1 MTKTRTRVIA
11 LILAIITA
19 ISVGSSLV
27 FTATAVTTKSTV
39 STSKEIEDEDENDD
53 LDEDDDEKLFYVD
66 EDDEGGAEFET
77 DGQYWKDAA
86 GEVIYEMIYRC
97 IDHLA
102 DSSWVGSVFSMG
114 GLVVFKS
121 IYDAINPKNNEP
133 SPDTKLVLDAVEK
146 LSDKVSEN
154 HNEAMKA
161 FDKLDMNVSTQGFRS
176 SIDDLTDSNKQ
187 VVDSLKQYSIK
198 TDTKS
203 KDVISKS
210 QYNAYV
216 KALKNAELDFSTLQK
231 KLTSVNN
238 FLKGYKYQNEKN
250 PGYIS
255 YVDYLLTK
263 VSEKNASHTFS
274 KAADLKTAAKGM
286 KREIKSMQGTCI
298 AYGATLAEIT
308 HLQYKVDEYEQA
320 QAEKN
325 ASTEEEKEDAADLK
339 KQMTDTRDERL
350 KQIKDMTDVAR
361 KYYKKA
367 IIYINRAGVAK
378 VKIGEAEKTFP
389 SFGDAW
395 GTAMH
400 SGKKFTVTLIK
411 DVTADA
417 ARGLNEAGL
426 GSDYGFNGNGGLI
439 AKDDKEEILDL
450 NKHKIDCTRKAF
462 TFADIELNS
471 NITIKNGTITNATR
485 IINFDNTDKDKSAKI
500 TIDNVKMLGCKNNAI
515 YFNCYKDTTL
525 TLKNSEIS
533 NTAKGCAI
541 YVKWHLKYQI
551 ENTAF
556 NNNKGE
562 YGAAMHGTYATD
574 GSYLRKC
581 SFTGNEADKSG
592 GALYSVYNV
601 SDSTFKNNK
610 AKDGKGGAFA
620 YWGSVTNCTFE
631 GNTATDQGG
640 AVWVQADVNGCTFKN
655 NSANGNGGALFV
667 QSKNKTV
674 NGCKFEGNSGHNG
687 GALAYD
693 YDGNCTKNCTFKG
706 NKASGDGGGLYIP
719 TDQNGKVESCT
730 FESNTAGSDG
740 GAISVCAHTDLTLT
754 GSTITNNRAHGKGGG
769 VYLGALSFND
779 HHFTNVTITGNWSDV
794 HGSGIYCNTMTA
806 AAADVAVHGS
816 VIIRNNGSENAYMVQ
831 AAGKKAMFYTKSNF
845 DSGRSSIYVCSSTN
859 SDIAVVDLNMKAH
872 EGAFHSDKGRRLYR
886 GSWHNYTL
894 YLDTW
899 NGGSIFTPGFIA
911 LIGGGVLLIALA
923 AATVIILKRRKKKA
937 LASETDSE

>member
-39 STSKEIEDEDENDD
+39 STSKENEDEDENDD

-66 EDDEGGAEFET
+66 EDDSGAEFET

-176 SIDDLTDSNKQ
+176 SIDDLTDSNQQ

-203 KDVISKS
+203 KSVLSKS

-255 YVDYLLTK
+255 YVDYLLSK
-263 VSEKNASHTFS
+263 VNEKNASHTFS

-298 AYGATLAEIT
+298 AYAATLAEIT

-426 GSDYGFNGNGGLI
+426 GKEYGFNGDGGLI

-471 NITIKNGTITNATR
+471 NITIKNGTIKNATR
-485 IINFDNTDKDKSAKI
+485 IINLNNTEKDRGAKI
-500 TIDNVKMLGCKNNAI
+500 TIDNVKMLGCKNTAV
-515 YFNCYKDTTL
+515 YFKCYKDTTF

-533 NTAKGCAI
+533 DTAKGGAI
-541 YVKWHLKYQI
+541 YVDWHLKYQI

-562 YGAAMHGTYATD
+562 YGAAMRGMYAAD
-574 GSYLRKC
+574 GSYLKKC

-655 NSANGNGGALFV
+655 NSANGDGGALYV

-674 NGCKFEGNSGHNG
+674 NNCTFENNSGANG

-693 YDGNCTKNCTFKG
+693 YDGNCTKNSTFKG

-719 TDQNGKVESCT
+719 TDQNGKVENCT
-730 FESNTAGSDG
+730 FENNTSGADG
-740 GAISVCAHTDLTLT
+740 GAISACAHTDLHVQNT
-754 GSTITNNRAHGKGGG
+754 SIKKNVAHGKGGG
-769 VYLGALSFND
+769 IYFGALSSSD
-779 HHFTNVTITGNWSDV
+779 HSLNNVTITNNWSDV

-806 AAADVAVHGS
+806 AAADVDLYET
-816 VIIRNNGSENAYMVQ
+816 VIIKNNGSENAYMVQ
-831 AAGKKAMFYTKSNF
+831 AAGKKAMFYTKDEYKKGTSE
-845 DSGRSSIYVCSSTN
+845 IWITSSTN
-859 SDIAVVDLNMKAH
+859 SDIAVVDLSWKDH
-872 EGAFHSDKGRRLYR
+872 EPTFHADKGRRIYR
-886 GSWHNYTL
+886 GSVHNYTL
-894 YLDTW
+894 YLDDW

-923 AATVIILKRRKKKA
+923 VMTVVIVKKRKKTALKA
-937 LASETDSE
+937 ESDNE